1 MEINN
6 KYIEVAAGGV
16 SSRGAICKADEL
28 AKYLKPNMELYRSMY
43 RLDDSAIEHFQNNR
57 TIRSYDGTFQLD
69 RLTFDIDKGKN
80 TKDKLM
86 NDIRYFLHL
95 LQDKG
100 ADSTIIRVWFSGR
113 GFHVEIPDLYGFEVS
128 KKTPEIV
135 KRTISKEFGTLADN
149 IYDYA
154 RLIRVGYSYNMKSKL
169 YKTPIKIWEVHN
181 LNYDEIMAL
190 SGEFVRQDFKHDYMY
205 EIEPIWNDNVVT
217 LDTKVVVEKVPKT
230 TNNTYNGHV
239 TCVQK
244 MADNVVEGRRHN
256 LLLRMVSAWYRKG
269 ISREGCYALAKT
281 YISTLE
287 YHELVRSV
295 DYVIDKQYRYGCNDP
310 IMAEFCDQKCMF
322 YKRKDYTL
330 DVISPDDMSARFA
343 QFVNT
348 DFTKTSFNLKDIYDI
363 SYNYTFYPG
372 ELAILIGDTGLGKTA
387 WLQNLV
393 VATPNLKCLYLSLEV
408 HDHLIY
414 RRFMQIANGITK
426 DDVVELHSVDRD
438 EELRKAILPIEHIN
452 IMTAAPE
459 IGSMKQLI
467 IDLQPKVVV
476 IDTIDVIKSDYVNDP
491 FNKMEKIVNE
501 LKQLAVQE
509 SIIIIGV
516 SHISKGASFEQGLTV
531 HSAKGNS
538 VIEQK
543 ADKVIGIMG
552 DRDSTRRIVKAL
564 KSRDESRF
572 QMAFTFDYDSFRFKE
587 TNHADS

>member
-205 EIEPIWNDNVVT
+205 EIEPIWNDNIVT
-217 LDTKVVVEKVPKT
+217 LDTKVVMEKVPKT
-230 TNNTYNGHV
+230 TNSSYNGHV

-244 MADNVVEGRRHN
+244 MSDNVVEGRRHN
-256 LLLRMVSAWYRKG
+256 LLLGMVSAWCRKG
-269 ISREGCYALAKT
+269 INRDGCYALAKT
-281 YISTLE
+281 YIPTLE

-426 DDVVELHSVDRD
+426 DEVVELHSVDKNEDLKR
-438 EELRKAILPIEHIN
+438 AILPIEHIN

-459 IGSMKQLI
+459 IGSMKQMI

>member
-1 MEINN
+1 MGTNN
-6 KYIEVAAGGV
+6 KYVEVAAGGV

-80 TKDKLM
+80 SKDKFM

-95 LQDKG
+95 LEDKG

-128 KKTPEIV
+128 KRTPEIV
-135 KRTISKEFGTLADN
+135 KRTINKEFGKLADN

-190 SGEFVRQDFKHDYMY
+190 SGEFVREDFKHDYMY
-205 EIEPIWNDNVVT
+205 EIEPIWNDNVVS

-230 TNNTYNGHV
+230 TNTNYNGHV

-244 MADNVVEGRRHN
+244 MSDNVVEGRRHN

-269 ISREGCYALAKT
+269 ISRDGCYALAKT
-281 YISTLE
+281 YIPTLE

-414 RRFMQIANGITK
+414 RRFMQIANNISK
-426 DDVVELHSVDRD
+426 DDVVDLHSVDRNED
-438 EELRKAILPIEHIN
+438 LKKAILPIEHIN

-552 DRDSTRRIVKAL
+552 NRDSTRRIVKAL

-587 TNHADS
+587 TNHAGS

>member
-1 MEINN
+1 MGINN
-6 KYIEVAAGGV
+6 NYVEVAAGGV

-80 TKDKLM
+80 SKDKFM

-95 LQDKG
+95 LEDKG

-128 KKTPEIV
+128 KRTPEIV
-135 KRTISKEFGTLADN
+135 KRTINKEFGKLADN

-190 SGEFVRQDFKHDYMY
+190 SGEFVREDFKHDYMY
-205 EIEPIWNDNVVT
+205 EIEPIWNDNVVS

-230 TNNTYNGHV
+230 TNTNYNGHV

-244 MADNVVEGRRHN
+244 MSDNVVEGRRHN

-269 ISREGCYALAKT
+269 ISRDGCYALAKT
-281 YISTLE
+281 YIPTLE

-414 RRFMQIANGITK
+414 RRFMQIANNISK
-426 DDVVELHSVDRD
+426 DDVVDLHSVDRNED
-438 EELRKAILPIEHIN
+438 LKKAILPIEHIN

-552 DRDSTRRIVKAL
+552 NRDSTRRIVKAL

>member
-1 MEINN
+1 MGTNN
-6 KYIEVAAGGV
+6 KYVEVAAGGV

-80 TKDKLM
+80 SKDKFM

-95 LQDKG
+95 LEDKG

-128 KKTPEIV
+128 KRTPEIV
-135 KRTISKEFGTLADN
+135 KRTINKEFGKLADN

-190 SGEFVRQDFKHDYMY
+190 SGEFVREDFKHDYMY
-205 EIEPIWNDNVVT
+205 EIEPIWNDNVVS

-230 TNNTYNGHV
+230 TNTNYNGHV

-244 MADNVVEGRRHN
+244 MSDNVVEGRRHN

-269 ISREGCYALAKT
+269 ISRDGCYALAKT
-281 YISTLE
+281 YIPTLE

-414 RRFMQIANGITK
+414 RRFMQIANNISK
-426 DDVVELHSVDRD
+426 DDVVDLHSVDRNED
-438 EELRKAILPIEHIN
+438 LKKAILPIEHIN

-552 DRDSTRRIVKAL
+552 NRDSTRRIVKAL

-587 TNHADS
+587 TDNADS

>member
-43 RLDDSAIEHFQNNR
+43 RLDDSAIDHFQCNR
-57 TIRSYDGTFQLD
+57 TIRSYSGTFQLD

-80 TKDKLM
+80 SKDKLM

-95 LQDKG
+95 LEDKG
-100 ADSTIIRVWFSGR
+100 VDSSIIRVWFSGR
-113 GFHVEIPDLYGFEVS
+113 GFHIEIPDLYGFEVS
-128 KKTPEIV
+128 KRTPEIV
-135 KRTISKEFGTLADN
+135 KRTINKEFGKLADN

-205 EIEPIWNDNVVT
+205 EIEPIWNDNIVT
-217 LDTKVVVEKVPKT
+217 LDTKVVMEKVPKT
-230 TNNTYNGHV
+230 TNSSYNGHV

-244 MADNVVEGRRHN
+244 MSDNVVEGRRHN

-269 ISREGCYALAKT
+269 INRDGCYALAKT
-281 YISTLE
+281 YIPTLE

-330 DVISPDDMSARFA
+330 DVISPDDMSTRFA

-426 DDVVELHSVDRD
+426 DEVVELHSVDKNEDLKR
-438 EELRKAILPIEHIN
+438 AILPIEHIN

-459 IGSMKQLI
+459 IGSMKQMI

>member
-1 MEINN
+1 MGTNN
-6 KYIEVAAGGV
+6 KYVEVAAGGV

-80 TKDKLM
+80 SKDKFM

-95 LQDKG
+95 LEDKG

-128 KKTPEIV
+128 KRTPEIV
-135 KRTISKEFGTLADN
+135 KRTINKEFGKLADN

-190 SGEFVRQDFKHDYMY
+190 SGEFVREDFKHDYMY
-205 EIEPIWNDNVVT
+205 EIEPIWNDNVVS

-230 TNNTYNGHV
+230 TNTNYNGHV

-244 MADNVVEGRRHN
+244 MSDNVVEGRRHN

-269 ISREGCYALAKT
+269 ISKDGCYALAKT
-281 YISTLE
+281 YIPTLE

-295 DYVIDKQYRYGCNDP
+295 DYVIDKGYRYGCNDP
-310 IMAEFCDQKCMF
+310 IMAEFCEQKCMF

-330 DVISPDDMSARFA
+330 DVISPDDMSTRFA

-348 DFTKTSFNLKDIYDI
+348 DFTKSSFNLKDIYDI

-414 RRFMQIANGITK
+414 RRFMQIANGISK
-426 DDVVELHSVDRD
+426 DDVIELHSVDKD
-438 EELRKAILPIEHIN
+438 EDLKKAILPIEHIN
-452 IMTAAPE
+452 IMTTAPE

-467 IDLQPKVVV
+467 IDLAPRIVV
-476 IDTIDVIKSDYVNDP
+476 IDTIDVIKSNYVNDP

-516 SHISKGASFEQGLTV
+516 SHISKGASFEPRLSV

-552 DRDSTRRIVKAL
+552 ERESTRRIVKAL

-572 QMAFTFDYDSFRFKE
+572 QMAFTFDYDTFRFKE

>member
-1 MEINN
+1 MGTNN
-6 KYIEVAAGGV
+6 KYVEVAAGGV
-16 SSRGAICKADEL
+16 SSRGAIRKADEL
-28 AKYLKPNMELYRSMY
+28 AKYLKPKMELYRSMY

-80 TKDKLM
+80 SKDKFM

-95 LQDKG
+95 LEDKG

-128 KKTPEIV
+128 KRTPEIV
-135 KRTISKEFGTLADN
+135 KRTINKEFGKLADN

-190 SGEFVRQDFKHDYMY
+190 SGEFVREDFKHDYMY
-205 EIEPIWNDNVVT
+205 EIEPIWNDNVVS

-230 TNNTYNGHV
+230 TNTNYNGHV

-244 MADNVVEGRRHN
+244 MSDNVVEGRRHN

-269 ISREGCYALAKT
+269 ISRDGCYALAKT
-281 YISTLE
+281 YIPTLE

-414 RRFMQIANGITK
+414 RRFMQIANNISK
-426 DDVVELHSVDRD
+426 DDVVDLHSVDRNED
-438 EELRKAILPIEHIN
+438 LKKAILPIEHIN

-587 TNHADS
+587 TDNADS